1 MDRVPVQCPR
11 CGYYPVAEV
20 DICWA
25 CADGVADAERTR
37 RLVEAA
43 LAEVDGA
50 ARILGQVQDERA
62 TPVLLETLATD
73 VSGRARRA
81 IVSAIG
87 FSGRNS
93 PAAADALMRELWSTD
108 IEVADQAVEA
118 LADSTIDSVS
128 DSLAAVMAGR
138 PLLQL
143 RAAMVLGWRRDQR
156 ALPVL
161 ERDLMTAIAGVHNLN
176 RAAGPMLGRL
186 GRPGHDALVRLL
198 KNALA
203 EFRDAPRAW
212 SGPDRLVRE
221 LVDGLIGRHGSPD
234 PEGLAM
240 ARQTV
245 SGSGWALERLDHALA
260 VLKKRQDIDAPAPRS
275 RNTDDR
281 IVPRWSMRLRRVDVA
296 QPGPTTRFGGE
307 PYFPADPVWPLH
319 PVRQLPL
326 TFLCQIAIPATVV
339 GDGTWLAHVFITNA
353 DDDFVADPDS
363 PYPVPAAAVIVHP
376 SGRWWGPV
384 TRQAV
389 GPTYAY
395 EWPVKWPALDPRLDR
410 FKANPQFGFIISEV
424 DLVPGADP
432 ANWRHDGGSETTS
445 DDWNKVGGT
454 PVTLQGGE
462 EELVSAGWKFVASW
476 DASWVGRE
484 MGDAA
489 ECYVWVHPDGR
500 GMLDVQSH

>member
-1 MDRVPVQCPR
+1 MDSAPLQCPR
-11 CGYYPVAEV
+11 CGYYPVPVV

-25 CADGVADAERTR
+25 CADGVADAGRAR
-37 RLVEAA
+37 RLVGAA

-62 TPVLLETLATD
+62 LPVLLETLATH
-73 VSGRARRA
+73 VHGRARRA

-87 FSGRNS
+87 FAGRHS
-93 PAAADALMRELWSTD
+93 PAAADALMGELWNTD

-128 DSLAAVMAGR
+128 DSVAAVMAGR
-138 PLLQL
+138 PQL
-143 RAAMVLGWRRDQR
+143 EQRAAMVLGWRRDQR

-161 ERDLMTAIAGVHNLN
+161 ERDLTIAAAGVHNLN
-176 RAAGPMLGRL
+176 RALGPMLGRL
-186 GRPGHDALVRLL
+186 GRPGHEALARLL
-198 KNALA
+198 KNVLA
-203 EFRDAPRAW
+203 EFRDAPTAW

-221 LVDGLIGRHGSPD
+221 LIDGLIGRYGSPD

-240 ARQTV
+240 AREALG
-245 SGSGWALERLDHALA
+245 GSVWAQERLEHALA
-260 VLKKRQDIDAPAPRS
+260 VLKKRNEVDAPVPSSLNADERV
-275 RNTDDR
+275 
-281 IVPRWSMRLRRVDVA
+281 VPRWSMRMRRVDVA
-296 QPGPTTRFGGE
+296 RRGPTTRFGGE

-326 TFLCQIAIPATVV
+326 TFLCQIAIPPTVV

-353 DDDFVADPDS
+353 DDDFVADPDY

-376 SGRWWGPV
+376 SGRWWGP
-384 TRQAV
+384 TRPLAS

-395 EWPVKWPALDPRLDR
+395 EWPVKWPASDPQLDR
-410 FKANPQFGFIISEV
+410 FKANPQYGFITSEV

-432 ANWRHDGGSETTS
+432 AEWPRDGGSETTS
-445 DDWNKVGGT
+445 DDCNKVGGT
-454 PVTLQGGE
+454 PLTLQGGE
-462 EELVSAGWKFVASW
+462 EQFVSAGWKFLASW
-476 DASWVGRE
+476 DAWRVGRE

-489 ECYVWVHPDGR
+489 ECYVWAHPDGR
-500 GMLDVQSH
+500 GLLDVHSH